1 MKTQT
6 SLVAKQ
12 VRLQN
17 WSVMINDC
25 QSRPSDMSV
34 DDWCRQNN
42 ITKAN
47 YYYRLRKVR
56 EALLEQVDHI
66 QFIELPVPKN
76 VDSSSATSDQQKSLS
91 NPVAILRGPHDI
103 SVEIFSGATP
113 ELIGTII
120 RGFHYAQ

>member
-1 MKTQT
+1 MNTQT
-6 SLVAKQ
+6 SIIAKQ
-12 VRLQN
+12 VRLQR
-17 WSVMINDC
+17 WSMMINDC

-34 DDWCRQNN
+34 NDWCRQNN

-56 EALLEQVDHI
+56 EALLEQVDNS
-66 QFIELPVPKN
+66 QFIELPLPKSIGSPS
-76 VDSSSATSDQQKSLS
+76 VTSDLQKSLP

-113 ELIGTII
+113 ELIGTIL
-120 RGFHYAQ
+120 RGFSYAQ